1 MDNMN
6 LVKKLPPMLS
16 GSELE
21 QALTILPEYDPA
33 IVNENEAMRLIALT
47 DIYKVFVPNQMSRE
61 IYSKLYLALL
71 RSLQKKE
78 GKLRV
83 KQGIANHQA
92 IMQHEHNGI
101 LGGSDSFTI
110 IGASGIGK
118 SSSISRAVQ
127 LLTKEPVIE
136 IDKPYGKILPC
147 VLVQC
152 PFDSSVKGLL
162 LEIIRVVDEMMGSN
176 YYPKATSVRAT
187 TDMLIGTVSQICL
200 NHIGILI
207 VDEIQNVAISKN
219 GRNLLGALLQLIN
232 CSGISICMVGTP
244 ECAEFFTQA
253 MQLARRSLGLQY
265 ESMEYGAEFEQLCQI
280 LFQYQYVKNP
290 AELDDATVRW
300 LYEHSSNGNVSSV
313 VTLMHDAQEI
323 AILEGSEVLNMETLN
338 AAYRSRMK
346 MLHSYIAP
354 SKKPQTSRKKK
365 ATAIPCCEQE
375 REEAVDISVAELVKR
390 AKSEGREIVSFL
402 RPYITIEEVRI

>member
-1 MDNMN
+1 MDNMS
-6 LVKKLPPMLS
+6 LIQKMPPMLS

-33 IVNENEAMRLIALT
+33 IINENEAVRLIALT
-47 DIYKVFVPNQMSRE
+47 DLYKVFAPNQMSRE

-78 GKLRV
+78 SKLRV
-83 KQGIANHQA
+83 KQTLENHRA
-92 IMQHEHNGI
+92 ILQQEYSGI

-118 SSSISRAVQ
+118 SSAISRAVQ
-127 LLTKEPVIE
+127 LVTKTPVIE
-136 IDKPYGKILPC
+136 MESPYCKILPC

-162 LEIIRVVDEMMGSN
+162 LEIIRVVDELMGTK
-176 YYPKATSVRAT
+176 YYPKATSASAT

-200 NHIGILI
+200 NHVGILV

-244 ECAEFFTQA
+244 ECTEFFTQA

-265 ESMEYGAEFEQLCQI
+265 EAMEYGAEFEQLCHT

-300 LYEHSSNGNVSSV
+300 LYEHSNGNVSSV
-313 VTLMHDAQEI
+313 VTLLHDAQEI
-323 AILEGSEVLNMETLN
+323 AILEGSEVLNLETLN

-365 ATAIPCCEQE
+365 AEAIPCCEQDIE
-375 REEAVDISVAELVKR
+375 RTVDVSVSELIKQ
-390 AKSEGREIVSFL
+390 AKSEGREIVNFL
-402 RPYITIEEVRI
+402 KPYITIEEVRI

>member
-1 MDNMN
+1 MDDMS
-6 LVKKLPPMLS
+6 LIKKLPPMLS
-16 GSELE
+16 GGELE
-21 QALTILPEYDPA
+21 RALTILPEYDHA

-47 DIYKVFVPNQMSRE
+47 DLYKVFVPNQMSRE

-92 IMQHEHNGI
+92 IMQQEHSGI

-162 LEIIRVVDEMMGSN
+162 LEIIRVVDEQLGSS
-176 YYPKATSVRAT
+176 YYPKATSARAT

-265 ESMEYGAEFEQLCQI
+265 EAMEYGAEFEQLCHT

-300 LYEHSSNGNVSSV
+300 LYEHSNGNVSSV
-313 VTLMHDAQEI
+313 VTLLHDAQEI
-323 AILEGSEVLNMETLN
+323 AILEGSEVLNLETLN
-338 AAYRSRMK
+338 AAYKSRMK

-354 SKKPQTSRKKK
+354 SKKPQTSRRKKT
-365 ATAIPCCEQE
+365 AAIPCCEQE
-375 REEAVDISVAELVKR
+375 IEETVDVSVAELIKQ

>member
-1 MDNMN
+1 MDDMN
-6 LVKKLPPMLS
+6 LIKKLPPMLS

-21 QALTILPEYDPA
+21 RALTILPEYDPA
-33 IVNENEAMRLIALT
+33 IMNENEAMRLIALT
-47 DIYKVFVPNQMSRE
+47 DIYKVFVPNQMSKE

-83 KQGIANHQA
+83 KQGIANHQT
-92 IMQHEHNGI
+92 IMQQEHNGI

-118 SSSISRAVQ
+118 SSAISRAVQ
-127 LLTKEPVIE
+127 LLTKDPVIE
-136 IDKPYGKILPC
+136 IEKPYGKIIPC

-162 LEIIRVVDEMMGSN
+162 LEIIRVVDEQLGSS
-176 YYPKATSVRAT
+176 YYPKSTSTRAT

-207 VDEIQNVAISKN
+207 VDEIQNVAISQN

-232 CSGISICMVGTP
+232 GSGISIALVGTP
-244 ECAEFFTQA
+244 ECTDFFTQA

-265 ESMEYGAEFEQLCQI
+265 ESMEYGAEFEQLCQT

-290 AELDDATVRW
+290 AELDAATVRW
-300 LYEHSSNGNVSSV
+300 LYEHSNGNVSSV
-313 VTLMHDAQEI
+313 VTLLHDAQEL
-323 AILEGSEVLNMETLN
+323 AILESSEVLNLETLN
-338 AAYRSRMK
+338 AAYKSRMK

-354 SKKPQTSRKKK
+354 SKKPQTSRQKK
-365 ATAIPCCEQE
+365 TAFVPCADQDIQE
-375 REEAVDISVAELVKR
+375 VVSISIAALVQQ
-390 AKSEGREIVSFL
+390 AKNEGRAVSDFL
-402 RPYITIEEVRI
+402 KSYITVEEVEI

>member
-1 MDNMN
+1 MDNMS
-6 LVKKLPPMLS
+6 LIKKMPPMLS

-33 IVNENEAMRLIALT
+33 IINENEAVRLIALT
-47 DIYKVFVPNQMSRE
+47 DLYKVFVPNQMSRE

-92 IMQHEHNGI
+92 IMKHEHNGI

-118 SSSISRAVQ
+118 SSAVSNSVQ
-127 LLTKEPVIE
+127 LVTKTPVIE
-136 IDKPYGKILPC
+136 MESPYCKILPC

-162 LEIIRVVDEMMGSN
+162 LEIIRVVDELMGTK
-176 YYPKATSVRAT
+176 YYPKVTSASAT

-200 NHIGILI
+200 NHIGILV

-244 ECAEFFTQA
+244 ECTEFFTQA

-265 ESMEYGAEFEQLCQI
+265 EAMEYGTEFEQLCHT

-290 AELDDATVRW
+290 AELNDAIVRW
-300 LYEHSSNGNVSSV
+300 LYEHSNGNVSSV
-313 VTLMHDAQEI
+313 VTLLHDAQEI
-323 AILEGSEVLNMETLN
+323 AILEGSEVLNLETLN

-365 ATAIPCCEQE
+365 AAAIPCCEQNI
-375 REEAVDISVAELVKR
+375 EEAVDISVAELIKQ

-402 RPYITIEEVRI
+402 KPYITIEEVRI

>member
-1 MDNMN
+1 MDNIS

-16 GSELE
+16 GNELE
-21 QALTILPEYDPA
+21 KALTILPEYDPA
-33 IVNENEAMRLIALT
+33 IINANEAMRLIALT
-47 DIYKVFVPNQMSRE
+47 DLYKVFVPNQMSRE

-78 GKLRV
+78 SKIRV
-83 KQGIANHQA
+83 KQTLENHRA
-92 IMQHEHNGI
+92 ILQQEYSGI

-118 SSSISRAVQ
+118 SSAISRAVQ
-127 LLTKEPVIE
+127 LVTKTPVIE
-136 IDKPYGKILPC
+136 MESPYSKILPC

-162 LEIIRVVDEMMGSN
+162 LEIIRVVDELLGSK
-176 YYPKATSVRAT
+176 YYPKATSASAT

-200 NHIGILI
+200 NHVGILV

-244 ECAEFFTQA
+244 ECTEFFTQA

-265 ESMEYGAEFEQLCQI
+265 EAMEYGVEFEQLCQI

-290 AELDDATVRW
+290 AELDDATIRW
-300 LYEHSSNGNVSSV
+300 LYEHSNGNVSSIK
-313 VTLMHDAQEI
+313 TLLHDAQEI

-338 AAYRSRMK
+338 AAYKSRMK

-354 SKKPQTSRKKK
+354 SKKPQTSRRKKS
-365 ATAIPCCEQE
+365 AAIPCCEQE
-375 REEAVDISVAELVKR
+375 IEEAVDISVAELIKQ
-390 AKSEGREIVSFL
+390 AKSEGREIVSFI

>member
-1 MDNMN
+1 M
-6 LVKKLPPMLS
+6 KQT
-16 GSELE
+16 LE
-21 QALTILPEYDPA
+21 NHRAILQQEY
-33 IVNENEAMRLIALT
+33 
-47 DIYKVFVPNQMSRE
+47 S
-61 IYSKLYLALL
+61 
-71 RSLQKKE
+71 
-78 GKLRV
+78 
-83 KQGIANHQA
+83 
-92 IMQHEHNGI
+92 GI

-110 IGASGIGK
+110 IGSSGIGK
-118 SSSISRAVQ
+118 SSAISRVVQ
-127 LLTKEPVIE
+127 LVTKTPVIE
-136 IDKPYGKILPC
+136 MESPYSKILPC

-162 LEIIRVVDEMMGSN
+162 LEIIRVVDELLGSK
-176 YYPKATSVRAT
+176 YYPKATSAHAT

-200 NHIGILI
+200 NHIGILV

-244 ECAEFFTQA
+244 ECTEFFTQA

-265 ESMEYGAEFEQLCQI
+265 EAMEYGVEFEQLCQI

-290 AELDDATVRW
+290 AELDDATIRW
-300 LYEHSSNGNVSSV
+300 LYEHSNGNVSSIK
-313 VTLMHDAQEI
+313 TLLHDAQEI

-338 AAYRSRMK
+338 AAYKSRMK

-354 SKKPQTSRKKK
+354 SKKPQTSRRKKS
-365 ATAIPCCEQE
+365 AAISCCEQE
-375 REEAVDISVAELVKR
+375 IEEAVDISVAELIKQ
-390 AKSEGREIVSFL
+390 AKSEGREIVSFI

>member
-1 MDNMN
+1 MDNIS

-16 GSELE
+16 GNELE
-21 QALTILPEYDPA
+21 KALTILPEYDPA
-33 IVNENEAMRLIALT
+33 IINANEAMRLIALT
-47 DIYKVFVPNQMSRE
+47 DLYKVFVPNQMSRE

-78 GKLRV
+78 SKIRV
-83 KQGIANHQA
+83 KQTLENHRA
-92 IMQHEHNGI
+92 ILQQEYSGI
-101 LGGSDSFTI
+101 LGGSDSFSI
-110 IGASGIGK
+110 IGESGIGK
-118 SSSISRAVQ
+118 SSAVSNAVK
-127 LLTKEPVIE
+127 LVTKTPVIE
-136 IDKPYGKILPC
+136 MENPYSKILPC

-162 LEIIRVVDEMMGSN
+162 LEIIRVVDEQLGSS
-176 YYPKATSVRAT
+176 YYPKATSARAT

-200 NHIGILI
+200 NHVGILV

-244 ECAEFFTQA
+244 ECTEFFTQA

-265 ESMEYGAEFEQLCQI
+265 EAMEYGVEFEQLCQI

-290 AELDDATVRW
+290 AELDDATIRW
-300 LYEHSSNGNVSSV
+300 LYEHSNGNVSSIK
-313 VTLMHDAQEI
+313 TLLHDAQEI

-338 AAYRSRMK
+338 AAYKSRMK

-354 SKKPQTSRKKK
+354 SKKPQTSRRKKS
-365 ATAIPCCEQE
+365 AAIPCCEQE
-375 REEAVDISVAELVKR
+375 IEEAVDISVAKLIKQ

>member
-1 MDNMN
+1 MDNIS

-16 GSELE
+16 GNELE
-21 QALTILPEYDPA
+21 KALTILPEYDPA
-33 IVNENEAMRLIALT
+33 IINANEAMRLIALT
-47 DIYKVFVPNQMSRE
+47 DLYKVFVPNQMSRE

-78 GKLRV
+78 SKLRV
-83 KQGIANHQA
+83 KQTLENHRA
-92 IMQHEHNGI
+92 ILQQEYSGI

-110 IGASGIGK
+110 IGSSGIGK
-118 SSSISRAVQ
+118 SSAISRVVQ
-127 LLTKEPVIE
+127 LVTKTPVIE
-136 IDKPYGKILPC
+136 MESPYSKILPC

-162 LEIIRVVDEMMGSN
+162 LEIIRVVDELLGSK
-176 YYPKATSVRAT
+176 YYPKATSAHAT

-200 NHIGILI
+200 NHIGILV

-244 ECAEFFTQA
+244 ECTEFFTQA

-265 ESMEYGAEFEQLCQI
+265 ETMEYGVEFEQLCHT
-280 LFQYQYVKNP
+280 LFQYQYVKYP
-290 AELDDATVRW
+290 AELDAATVRW
-300 LYEHSSNGNVSSV
+300 LYEHSNGNVSSV
-313 VTLMHDAQEI
+313 VTLLHDAQEI
-323 AILEGSEVLNMETLN
+323 AILEGSEVLNLETLN

-354 SKKPQTSRKKK
+354 SKKPQTSRQKK
-365 ATAIPCCEQE
+365 AAAIPCCEQE
-375 REEAVDISVAELVKR
+375 RGEAVDFSVAELVKQ

-402 RPYITIEEVRI
+402 KPYITIEEVQV

>member
-1 MDNMN
+1 MDNMS

-33 IVNENEAMRLIALT
+33 IANENEAMRLIALT

-78 GKLRV
+78 SKLRV
-83 KQGIANHQA
+83 KQTLENHRA
-92 IMQHEHNGI
+92 ILQQEYSGI

-118 SSSISRAVQ
+118 SSAISRAVQ
-127 LLTKEPVIE
+127 LVTKTPVIE
-136 IDKPYGKILPC
+136 MESPYCKILPC

-162 LEIIRVVDEMMGSN
+162 LEIIRVVDELMGTK
-176 YYPKATSVRAT
+176 YYPKATSASAT

-244 ECAEFFTQA
+244 ECTEFFTQA

-265 ESMEYGAEFEQLCQI
+265 EAMEYGDEFEQLCHT

-290 AELDDATVRW
+290 AELDDSIVRW
-300 LYEHSSNGNVSSV
+300 LYEHSNGNVSSLI
-313 VTLMHDAQEI
+313 TLLHDSQEI
-323 AILEGSEVLNMETLN
+323 AILVGSEVLNLETLN

-365 ATAIPCCEQE
+365 VTAIPCCEQDI
-375 REEAVDISVAELVKR
+375 EETVDISVAELIKQ

-402 RPYITIEEVRI
+402 KPYITIEEVRI

>member
-1 MDNMN
+1 MDNMS
-6 LVKKLPPMLS
+6 LIQKMPPMLS

-21 QALTILPEYDPA
+21 QALTILPECDPA
-33 IVNENEAMRLIALT
+33 IVNENEAVRLIALT
-47 DIYKVFVPNQMSRE
+47 NIYKVFVPNQMSRE

-92 IMQHEHNGI
+92 IMQQEHSGI
-101 LGGSDSFTI
+101 LGGTDSFTI

-118 SSSISRAVQ
+118 SSSISRVVQ
-127 LLTKEPVIE
+127 LVTKTPVIE
-136 IDKPYGKILPC
+136 MERPYCKILPC

-162 LEIIRVVDEMMGSN
+162 LEIIRVVDELMGTK
-176 YYPKATSVRAT
+176 YYPKATSASAT

-200 NHIGILI
+200 NHIGILV

-244 ECAEFFTQA
+244 ECTEFFTQA

-265 ESMEYGAEFEQLCQI
+265 EAMEYGAEFEQLCHT

-290 AELDDATVRW
+290 AELDDAIVRW
-300 LYEHSSNGNVSSV
+300 LYEHSNGNVSTV
-313 VTLMHDAQEI
+313 VTLLHDAQEI
-323 AILEGSEVLNMETLN
+323 AILEGSEVLNLETLN

-354 SKKPQTSRKKK
+354 SKKPQTSRQKK
-365 ATAIPCCEQE
+365 AAAIPCYEQNI
-375 REEAVDISVAELVKR
+375 EETVDISVAELVKQ

-402 RPYITIEEVRI
+402 KPYITIEEVQV

>member
-1 MDNMN
+1 MDNMS
-6 LVKKLPPMLS
+6 LIQKMPPMLS

-33 IVNENEAMRLIALT
+33 IVEENEAMRLIALT

-92 IMQHEHNGI
+92 IMQQEHNGI

-162 LEIIRVVDEMMGSN
+162 LEIIRVVDEQLGSS
-176 YYPKATSVRAT
+176 YYPKATSARAT

-375 REEAVDISVAELVKR
+375 REEAVDISVAELVKQ
-390 AKSEGREIVSFL
+390 AKSEGREIASFL
-402 RPYITIEEVRI
+402 KPYITIEEVGI

>member
-1 MDNMN
+1 MDNIS

-16 GSELE
+16 GNELE
-21 QALTILPEYDPA
+21 KALTILPEYDPA
-33 IVNENEAMRLIALT
+33 IINANEAMRLIALT
-47 DIYKVFVPNQMSRE
+47 DLYKVFVPNQMSRE

-78 GKLRV
+78 SKLRV
-83 KQGIANHQA
+83 KQTLENHRA
-92 IMQHEHNGI
+92 ILQQEYSGI

-110 IGASGIGK
+110 IGSSGIGK
-118 SSSISRAVQ
+118 SSSISHSVQ
-127 LLTKEPVIE
+127 LVTKTPVIE
-136 IDKPYGKILPC
+136 MESPYSKILPC

-162 LEIIRVVDEMMGSN
+162 LEIIRVVDEQLGSS
-176 YYPKATSVRAT
+176 YYPKATSARAT

-200 NHIGILI
+200 NHVGILV

-244 ECAEFFTQA
+244 ECTEFFTQA

-265 ESMEYGAEFEQLCQI
+265 EAMEYGVEFEQLCQI

-290 AELDDATVRW
+290 AELDDATIRW
-300 LYEHSSNGNVSSV
+300 LYEHSNGNVSSIK
-313 VTLMHDAQEI
+313 TLLHDAQEI

-338 AAYRSRMK
+338 AAYKSRMK

-354 SKKPQTSRKKK
+354 SKKPQTSRRKKS
-365 ATAIPCCEQE
+365 AAIPCCEQE
-375 REEAVDISVAELVKR
+375 IEEAVDISVAELIKQ
-390 AKSEGREIVSFL
+390 AKSEGREIVSFI

>member
-1 MDNMN
+1 MDNMS
-6 LVKKLPPMLS
+6 LIQKMPPMLS
-16 GSELE
+16 GSKLE

-33 IVNENEAMRLIALT
+33 IINENEAVRLIALT
-47 DIYKVFVPNQMSRE
+47 DLYKVFAPNQMSRE
-61 IYSKLYLALL
+61 IYSKFYLALL

-78 GKLRV
+78 SKLRV
-83 KQGIANHQA
+83 KQTLENHRA
-92 IMQHEHNGI
+92 ILQQEYSGI

-118 SSSISRAVQ
+118 SSAISRTVQ
-127 LLTKEPVIE
+127 LVTKTPVIE
-136 IDKPYGKILPC
+136 MESPYCKILPC

-162 LEIIRVVDEMMGSN
+162 LEIIRVVDELMGTK
-176 YYPKATSVRAT
+176 YYPKATSASAT

-200 NHIGILI
+200 NHIGILV

-244 ECAEFFTQA
+244 ECTEFFTQA

-265 ESMEYGAEFEQLCQI
+265 EAMEYGAEFEQLCHT

-290 AELDDATVRW
+290 AELDAATVRW
-300 LYEHSSNGNVSSV
+300 LYEHSNGNVSSV
-313 VTLMHDAQEI
+313 VTLLHDAQEI
-323 AILEGSEVLNMETLN
+323 AILEGSEVLNLETLN

-354 SKKPQTSRKKK
+354 SKKPQTSRHKK
-365 ATAIPCCEQE
+365 AAAIPCYEQE
-375 REEAVDISVAELVKR
+375 REEAVDISIAKLIKQ
-390 AKSEGREIVSFL
+390 AKSEGREIVRFL
-402 RPYITIEEVRI
+402 KPYITIEEVRI

>member
-1 MDNMN
+1 MDNMS

-21 QALTILPEYDPA
+21 RALTILPEYDPA
-33 IVNENEAMRLIALT
+33 IVNANEAMRLIALT
-47 DIYKVFVPNQMSRE
+47 DLYKVFVPNQMSRE

-78 GKLRV
+78 SKLRM
-83 KQGIANHQA
+83 KQTLENHRA
-92 IMQHEHNGI
+92 ILQQEYSGI

-136 IDKPYGKILPC
+136 MDNPYSKILPC

-162 LEIIRVVDEMMGSN
+162 LEIIRVVDELLGSK
-176 YYPKATSVRAT
+176 YYPKATSAHAT

-200 NHIGILI
+200 NHVGILV

-244 ECAEFFTQA
+244 ECTEFFTQA

-265 ESMEYGAEFEQLCQI
+265 EAMEYGVEFEQLCQI

-300 LYEHSSNGNVSSV
+300 LFEYSHGNVSSII
-313 VTLMHDAQEI
+313 TLLHDAQEI
-323 AILEGSEVLNMETLN
+323 AILDGSEVLNMETLN
-338 AAYRSRMK
+338 AAYKSRMK

-354 SKKPQTSRKKK
+354 SKKPQTSRRKKS
-365 ATAIPCCEQE
+365 AAIACCEQE
-375 REEAVDISVAELVKR
+375 IEETVDVSVAELIKQ

>member
-6 LVKKLPPMLS
+6 LIKKLPPMLS

-290 AELDDATVRW
+290 AELDAATVRW
-300 LYEHSSNGNVSSV
+300 LFEHSNGNVSSV
-313 VTLMHDAQEI
+313 VTLLHDAQEL
-323 AILEGSEVLNMETLN
+323 AILEGSEVLSLETLN
-338 AAYRSRMK
+338 AAYKSRMK

-354 SKKPQTSRKKK
+354 SKKPQTSRQKKS
-365 ATAIPCCEQE
+365 AFVPCADQE
-375 REEAVDISVAELVKR
+375 IQEVVSISIAALVQQ
-390 AKSEGREIVSFL
+390 AKNEGRAVADFL
-402 RPYITIEEVRI
+402 KSYITVEEVGI

>member
-1 MDNMN
+1 MDNIS

-16 GSELE
+16 GNELE
-21 QALTILPEYDPA
+21 KALTILPEYDPA
-33 IVNENEAMRLIALT
+33 IINANEAMRLIALT
-47 DIYKVFVPNQMSRE
+47 DLYKVFVPNQMSRE
-61 IYSKLYLALL
+61 IYSKSYLALL

-78 GKLRV
+78 SKIRV
-83 KQGIANHQA
+83 KQTLENHRA
-92 IMQHEHNGI
+92 ILQQEYSGI
-101 LGGSDSFTI
+101 LGGSDSFSI
-110 IGASGIGK
+110 IGESGIGK
-118 SSSISRAVQ
+118 SSAVSNAVK
-127 LLTKEPVIE
+127 LVTKTPVIE
-136 IDKPYGKILPC
+136 MENPYSKILPC

-162 LEIIRVVDEMMGSN
+162 LEIIRVVDEQLGSS
-176 YYPKATSVRAT
+176 YYPKATSARAT

-200 NHIGILI
+200 NHVGILV

-244 ECAEFFTQA
+244 ECTEFFTQA

-265 ESMEYGAEFEQLCQI
+265 EAMEYGVEFEQLCQI

-290 AELDDATVRW
+290 AELDDATIRW
-300 LYEHSSNGNVSSV
+300 LYEHSNGNVSSIK
-313 VTLMHDAQEI
+313 TLLHDAQEI

-338 AAYRSRMK
+338 AAYKSRMK

-354 SKKPQTSRKKK
+354 SKKPQTSRRKKS
-365 ATAIPCCEQE
+365 AAIPCCEQE
-375 REEAVDISVAELVKR
+375 IEEAVDISVAELIKQ
-390 AKSEGREIVSFL
+390 AKSEGREIVSFI

>member
-1 MDNMN
+1 MDNMS
-6 LVKKLPPMLS
+6 LIKKMPPMLS

-33 IVNENEAMRLIALT
+33 IVNANEAMRLIALT
-47 DIYKVFVPNQMSRE
+47 DLYKVFVPNQMSRE

-78 GKLRV
+78 SKIRV
-83 KQGIANHQA
+83 KQTLENHRA
-92 IMQHEHNGI
+92 ILQQEYSGI
-101 LGGSDSFTI
+101 LGGSDSFSI
-110 IGASGIGK
+110 IGESGIGK
-118 SSSISRAVQ
+118 SSAVSNAVK
-127 LLTKEPVIE
+127 LVTKTPVIE
-136 IDKPYGKILPC
+136 MENPYSKILPC

-162 LEIIRVVDEMMGSN
+162 LEIIRVVDEQLGSS
-176 YYPKATSVRAT
+176 YYPKATSARAT

-200 NHIGILI
+200 NHVGILV

-244 ECAEFFTQA
+244 ECTEFFTQA

-265 ESMEYGAEFEQLCQI
+265 EAMEYGVEFEQLCQI

-290 AELDDATVRW
+290 AELDDATIRW
-300 LYEHSSNGNVSSV
+300 LYEHSNGNVSSIK
-313 VTLMHDAQEI
+313 TLLHDAQEI

-338 AAYRSRMK
+338 AAYKSRMK

-354 SKKPQTSRKKK
+354 SKKPQTSRRKKS
-365 ATAIPCCEQE
+365 AAIPCCEQE
-375 REEAVDISVAELVKR
+375 IEEAVDISVAELIKQ
-390 AKSEGREIVSFL
+390 AKSEGREIVSFI